1 MAATATSR
9 LPSVT
14 FLFGFLPSCAVFSGH
29 DWPLGKIR
37 SCNGKLFRG
46 EKLVEQR
53 RVELLASAL
62 RTGLIVHCIHL
73 HAVTFSDINLQLF
86 NRLQPSQDQF
96 LVQFLTSIS
105 SICRESS
112 DESVTFFGPF
122 FERLFL
128 ASALPL
134 QVTQAIT
141 ACHSF
146 VTRQL

>member
-1 MAATATSR
+1 M
-9 LPSVT
+9 LVT
-14 FLFGFLPSCAVFSGH
+14 GNVIAGEAMGKQAVIETRTPIIYLHYRIQPG
-29 DWPLGKIR
+29 G
-37 SCNGKLFRG
+37 
-46 EKLVEQR
+46 
-53 RVELLASAL
+53 ELLASAL

-112 DESVTFFGPF
+112 DESVTFCGPF